1 MENIYTD
8 LQTVVTNKNS
18 LSNFLKFLWCI
29 FVKLAVYSRERV
41 IEKCFY
47 ELLYKYMY
55 M

>member
-1 MENIYTD
+1 MEKIDTD
-8 LQTVVTNKNS
+8 SQTVVTNNNS

-29 FVKLAVYSRERV
+29 FVKVAVHGKERV
-41 IEKCFY
+41 IEKFLY